1 MSEVMLKT
9 MSEATLK
16 TMLKVVDLN
25 HFLPNAKPDDSP
37 LLNHLQCDIKAGESV
52 AIVGASGSG
61 KTTLL
66 SFLAGLDT
74 PSTGKVL
81 IAGQDITVM
90 NEEAR
95 AKVRA
100 QQVAFVFQNFQLI
113 DGLSALQNV
122 CLPLEVKGQAKP
134 EAQAIKW
141 LERVG
146 LGHRLGHNPTQLSG
160 GEQQRVALARAF
172 ACGAPLLFAD
182 EPTGSLDI
190 KTGNAIADLLF
201 ELCGHSNQADQADD
215 IEHNSTAPN
224 NTKASD
230 NTKVSDNTKAPGNT
244 KAAQTLIL
252 VTHDLTLAQRC
263 DRILTLTDGQLVE
276 TVMLSTKSKG
286 EQTGE
291 AGH

>member
-1 MSEVMLKT
+1 
-9 MSEATLK
+9 MSEATPE
-16 TMLKVVDLN
+16 TMLKVVNLA

-37 LLNHLQCDIKAGESV
+37 LLNHLHCDIKAGESV

-81 IAGQDITVM
+81 IAGQEITAM

-100 QQVAFVFQNFQLI
+100 EQVAFVFQNFQLI
-113 DGLSALQNV
+113 EGLSALQNV

-134 EAQAIKW
+134 EAQATKW

-182 EPTGSLDI
+182 EPTGSLDT

-201 ELCGHSNQADQADD
+201 ELCSHNNQAD
-215 IEHNSTAPN
+215 H
-224 NTKASD
+224 KA
-230 NTKVSDNTKAPGNT
+230 
-244 KAAQTLIL
+244 KAAQTLVL

-263 DRILTLTDGQLVE
+263 DRILTLLDGQLVE
-276 TVMLSTKSKG
+276 AASVGVKSQGEKTTVG
-286 EQTGE
+286 V
-291 AGH
+291 AH